1 MVARDLLS
9 RSEGRAGNLNKALR
23 DWDAGHT
30 GDNAEGCD
38 SGVAVKREGSQIPLP
53 INTMQEP
60 VPEII
65 SESCLK
71 RLRESFKKTTK
82 VE

>member
-1 MVARDLLS
+1 M
-9 RSEGRAGNLNKALR
+9 R

-60 VPEII
+60 KAVSNEFVNL
-65 SESCLK
+65 S
-71 RLRESFKKTTK
+71 KKPQK
-82 VE
+82 LNEARAAEVLCKNRGYIVGVD